1 MSDNTTAI
9 PAASILLLRDG
20 PAGLEVFM
28 QQRHHKLRNFSGA
41 LVFPGGK
48 LDAQDR
54 DPRLRNYCGPAGAGD
69 GYAGDDYAL
78 ALRFAAIREAFE
90 ECGVLLAR
98 PRGDGGLVDATR
110 VAALSARRDALN
122 AGSLTLHGLLEAEQL
137 TLACERL
144 VYFAN
149 WIPPAEVAR
158 RFDTHFFLA
167 RVPADQQLLHDGSE
181 SVDSVWITPAEAVAG
196 AESGR
201 FSIVFPTLCNLQKL
215 ALRRSV
221 DDALSSAASRP
232 VVRVETRFEKRADGI
247 YGCIPPEAGYPVN
260 EALLPELSELP
271 LR

>member
-1 MSDNTTAI
+1 MSDNTTAT

-20 PAGLEVFM
+20 PSGLEVFM
-28 QQRHHKLRNFSGA
+28 QQRHHKLRHFSGA

-54 DPRLRNYCGPAGAGD
+54 DPRLHAHCDPAGT
-69 GYAGDDYAL
+69 GDDYAL

-98 PRGDGGLVDATR
+98 PRGDTGLVDAAR
-110 VAALSARRDALN
+110 VAALSIRRDALN
-122 AGSLTLHGLLEAEQL
+122 AGTLTLHQLVEAEQL
-137 TLACERL
+137 VLACERL

-149 WIPPAEVAR
+149 WIPPEGVAK
-158 RFDTHFFLA
+158 RFDTYFFLA

-196 AESGR
+196 AASGR

-215 ALRRSV
+215 ALRRNV
-221 DDALSSAASRP
+221 EEALASAASQP
-232 VVRVETRFEKRADGI
+232 VVRVQTRFERRADGV

-260 EALLPELSELP
+260 EALLPELSDLP
-271 LR
+271 LKS